1 MSKSLSLIVAEMSQ
15 LVTSVVEAEGELS
28 PELEAMLDGVS
39 RDLAVKADNYA
50 LFMERLDSE
59 ADFWKARAQKMS
71 QVAASCANLKERLNG
86 AIKTAMTQLQTTEI
100 VGEETK
106 FKLTRM
112 APKLVIDELTLPM
125 DYQQQKIT
133 YTPDKA
139 KIKADLEAGH
149 QVTGAALEEVF
160 ALRKYAARKT

>member
-1 MSKSLSLIVAEMSQ
+1 
-15 LVTSVVEAEGELS
+15 
-28 PELEAMLDGVS
+28 
-39 RDLAVKADNYA
+39 
-50 LFMERLDSE
+50 
-59 ADFWKARAQKMS
+59 
-71 QVAASCANLKERLNG
+71 
-86 AIKTAMTQLQTTEI
+86 
-100 VGEETK
+100 
-106 FKLTRM
+106 M